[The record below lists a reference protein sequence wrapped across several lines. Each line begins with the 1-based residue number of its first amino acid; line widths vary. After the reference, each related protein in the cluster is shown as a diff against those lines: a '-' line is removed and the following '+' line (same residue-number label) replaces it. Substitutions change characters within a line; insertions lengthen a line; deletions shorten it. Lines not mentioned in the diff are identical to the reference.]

1 MLHPGAAVPLCPS
14 PIVPPLLLF
23 SDADNE
29 FKMCLSHT
37 GSLLSVALEE
47 MIENVTAIVEF
58 SADDCQC
65 LQRIFNYLIQSA
77 ADIFRSEEP
86 GSNPEVTLHEFVFNW
101 MKFKELTMVLGFGLQ
116 QVCDRWSDGKGP
128 LALHFTGEQMASLVV
143 AMFEKTAKR
152 DALVIQL
159 HRKPSIHMT

>member
-1 MLHPGAAVPLCPS
+1 MR
-14 PIVPPLLLF
+14 F
-23 SDADNE
+23 SDADNT
-29 FKMCLSHT
+29 CLAHT

-47 MIENVTAIVEF
+47 MIDSVTAIVEF

-77 ADIFRSEEP
+77 ADIFRSNEPGSSEP
-86 GSNPEVTLHEFVFNW
+86 GSNPEVTLHEFVSNW
-101 MKFKELTMVLGFGLQ
+101 MKFKELTLALGFRLQ
-116 QVCDRWSDGKGP
+116 EVCDRWADGKGP

-152 DALVIQL
+152 DALVTQL
-159 HRKPSIHMT
+159 HRRPSIHMT